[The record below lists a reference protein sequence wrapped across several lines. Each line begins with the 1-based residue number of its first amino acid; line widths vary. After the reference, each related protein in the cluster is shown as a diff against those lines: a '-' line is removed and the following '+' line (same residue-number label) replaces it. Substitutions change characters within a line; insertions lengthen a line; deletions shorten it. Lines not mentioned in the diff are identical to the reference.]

1 MAVEGK
7 MEVTLKIEELPIG
20 RPAAHGWTEF
30 SVLADGQEI
39 KMSVR
44 PKVWTKLNQAQ
55 ADWPSWVATI
65 TGRMGPRT
73 AKGFTMLEPA
83 VQTFERKTKP
93 APTSENSPQETL
105 VSA

>member
-7 MEVTLKIEELPIG
+7 MEVTLKINEVPVG
-20 RPAAHGWTEF
+20 RPVAHGWTEF
-30 SVLADGQEI
+30 SILADGQEI

-44 PKVWTKLNQAQ
+44 PKVWAKLNQAQ
-55 ADWPSWVATI
+55 ADWPSWVAAI

-83 VQTFERKTKP
+83 IQTFERKAKP
-93 APTSENSPQETL
+93 ASETESPPP
-105 VSA
+105 A